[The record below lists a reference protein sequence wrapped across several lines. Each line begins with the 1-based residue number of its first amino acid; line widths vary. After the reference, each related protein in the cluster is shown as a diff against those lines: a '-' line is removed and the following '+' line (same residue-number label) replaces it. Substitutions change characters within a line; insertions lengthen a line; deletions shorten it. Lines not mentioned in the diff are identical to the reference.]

1 MRLNQSY
8 EAGVD
13 SLIKESR
20 RARSTVSR
28 SRTALKWRCH
38 GQASHGKQTTRPAAT
53 PQGEE
58 PTPGR
63 VVRRPR

>member
-20 RARSTVSR
+20 RAHSTVSR
-28 SRTALKWRCH
+28 GRTVLHWRSH
-38 GQASHGKQTTRPAAT
+38 GQAIRGKQTTRPAAT